1 MCLTLKNYIIIN
13 IMKRTM
19 KNALLKNEAIF
30 TLENGIGLILA
41 ILIIFDLKVERQ
53 LSNMLNTPLGM
64 ISSLL
69 VVIILFICMNPIV
82 GILFLIYLYDTINTS
97 DLSTLI
103 KDAKLKTM
111 NPIPQVQLEEQVIRD
126 RNPIINSG
134 QHNNVTF
141 QPYMSDNLNMTQL

>member
-1 MCLTLKNYIIIN
+1 
-13 IMKRTM
+13 
-19 KNALLKNEAIF
+19 
-30 TLENGIGLILA
+30 
-41 ILIIFDLKVERQ
+41 
-53 LSNMLNTPLGM
+53 MLNTPLGM